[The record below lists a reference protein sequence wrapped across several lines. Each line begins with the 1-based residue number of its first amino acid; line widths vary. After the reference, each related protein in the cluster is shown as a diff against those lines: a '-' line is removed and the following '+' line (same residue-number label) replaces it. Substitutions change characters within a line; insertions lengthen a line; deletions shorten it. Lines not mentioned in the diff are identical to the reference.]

1 VKVKV
6 VLFGQH
12 AQMLPPGSQGN
23 STSIDVEEG
32 TTVAGILDAFGVPPE
47 GRSYV
52 QLNGAR
58 EGLAAALQDGDEVRV
73 IVPLG
78 GG

>member
-1 VKVKV
+1 MKVKV
-6 VLFGQH
+6 VLFGH
-12 AQMLPPGSQGN
+12 HSRLLPPGSQGN
-23 STSIDVEEG
+23 STSIDVGEG
-32 TTVAGILDAFGVPPE
+32 ATVADVLDALDVPPD
-47 GRSYV
+47 GRSHV

-58 EGLAAALQDGDEVRV
+58 EGLAATLQDGDEVRV

>member
-1 VKVKV
+1 MRVTVA
-6 VLFGQH
+6 LFGH
-12 AQMLPPGSQGN
+12 HSRLLPPGSSGN
-23 STSIDVEEG
+23 SATIEVEEG
-32 TTVAGILDAFGVPPE
+32 ATVADVLDALGVPPD

-52 QLNGAR
+52 QLNGTR
-58 EGLAAALQDGDEVRV
+58 QDLSTAMQAGDDVRV